1 MGDID
6 KAKMGREAR
15 EAVGNQRPTM
25 GENDAQAALRRYL
38 GAVIFRSRDKDQGQS
53 ERK

>member
-1 MGDID
+1 MGDIE

-15 EAVGNQRPTM
+15 DTVGNQRPTT

-38 GAVIFRSRDKDQGQS
+38 GAVIFRSRDKHKGRTE
-53 ERK
+53 ER

>member
-15 EAVGNQRPTM
+15 ETVGNQRPTM

-38 GAVIFRSRDKDQGQS
+38 GAVIFRSRDKDQGRS
-53 ERK
+53 KGK